1 MPAFSA
7 RAGGLGPLPSRWALD
22 PTKRFLWAAVGAPR
36 TWSGLLEFCDAV
48 AWAAAYRLAGTAGKP
63 PSPWDEL
70 HIRHGAAWAAVIATA
85 DKTTKRV
92 GCLSAVRWYART
104 SKAAARS
111 FPPVGALA
119 DDAAGWMAH
128 LVGERSM
135 PLAPASVRSY
145 VGNIVSFAG
154 HFMGEVD
161 DRSLRAWKLVLVRIS
176 AWMPKSV
183 DSRPAL
189 SRAVFTAALGDRRA
203 PDAVRLAL
211 GFCFDTASRAGDFLT
226 EPRARTAAAV
236 PMPLSH
242 MRVGTGLDGAP
253 WVELMTTVKGD
264 RTGEVTRIRA
274 SCSPSSPAYHPCGF
288 GTARAIRA
296 WVTRRRERG
305 ARDDEPLWRLPGGG
319 PVTAQHVVALL
330 RRHSDKPVSRH
341 TVRISSASIAVATG
355 GMSLSALADLGG
367 WKTPGACKRY
377 VRALGAVD
385 S

>member
-1 MPAFSA
+1 
-7 RAGGLGPLPSRWALD
+7 
-22 PTKRFLWAAVGAPR
+22 
-36 TWSGLLEFCDAV
+36 
-48 AWAAAYRLAGTAGKP
+48 
-63 PSPWDEL
+63 
-70 HIRHGAAWAAVIATA
+70 
-85 DKTTKRV
+85 
-92 GCLSAVRWYART
+92 
-104 SKAAARS
+104 
-111 FPPVGALA
+111 
-119 DDAAGWMAH
+119 
-128 LVGERSM
+128 
-135 PLAPASVRSY
+135 
-145 VGNIVSFAG
+145 
-154 HFMGEVD
+154 
-161 DRSLRAWKLVLVRIS
+161 
-176 AWMPKSV
+176 
-183 DSRPAL
+183 
-189 SRAVFTAALGDRRA
+189 
-203 PDAVRLAL
+203 
-211 GFCFDTASRAGDFLT
+211 
-226 EPRARTAAAV
+226 
-236 PMPLSH
+236 MPLSH